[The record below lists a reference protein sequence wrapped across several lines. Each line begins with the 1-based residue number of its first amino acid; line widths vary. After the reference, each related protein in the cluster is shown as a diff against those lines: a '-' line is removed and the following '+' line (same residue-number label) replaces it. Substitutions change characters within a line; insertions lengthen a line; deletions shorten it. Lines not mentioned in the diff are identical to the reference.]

1 MCNTK
6 LKFLVAPKDLVT
18 SKVKPGD
25 NFFFPFLLLPGVKNM
40 FGLHLEI
47 IPGVNSG
54 NAKAAIFTEIEL
66 SPGIKTILA
75 VA

>member
-1 MCNTK
+1 MCTD
-6 LKFLVAPKDLVT
+6 PVT
-18 SKVKPGD
+18 TVYSPILRSGPLSRVIT
-25 NFFFPFLLLPGVKNM
+25 GVKNM

-47 IPGVNSG
+47 SPGVNSG
-54 NAKAAIFTEIEL
+54 NAKGVTFTEIEL

>member
-1 MCNTK
+1 M
-6 LKFLVAPKDLVT
+6 VKDLVT

-25 NFFFPFLLLPGVKNM
+25 NFFSRFCHYLKNM

-47 IPGVNSG
+47 SPGVNSG
-54 NAKAAIFTEIEL
+54 NAKGAIFTEIEL